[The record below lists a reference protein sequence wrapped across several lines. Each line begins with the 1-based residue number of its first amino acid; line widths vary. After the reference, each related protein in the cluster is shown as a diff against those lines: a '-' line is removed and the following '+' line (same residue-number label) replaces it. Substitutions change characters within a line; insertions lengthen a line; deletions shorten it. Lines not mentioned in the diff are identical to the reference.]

1 MVFCLF
7 ISLLWC
13 FLLEHDD
20 GFDAPESMYNFPGD
34 GEERLGQV
42 AFENEQVDISSK
54 VQETVSGSIYKIFSL
69 ENSLCFMFALM
80 EYLFFRN
87 LTLHLKEKKGKQNR
101 KKPLKN
107 DSESLARFLKFRKF

>member
-1 MVFCLF
+1 MARKIVNACCGLFCCCCLF

-20 GFDAPESMYNFPGD
+20 GFDAPESMYNVPGD

-54 VQETVSGSIYKIFSL
+54 VQETVSGSIYKIF
-69 ENSLCFMFALM
+69 MFALM
-80 EYLFFRN
+80 Q
-87 LTLHLKEKKGKQNR
+87 T
-101 KKPLKN
+101 
-107 DSESLARFLKFRKF
+107 